1 MITGT
6 GSGLGLGLAVRL
18 LKRGS
23 KVSVLDLSVNDEHRA
38 ALDDAA
44 RLGNGRWQFIEA
56 NVTQEEQV
64 RVAVA
69 QAVNDFGAPDL
80 AVNSAGVGLCQ
91 AFADMSSEA
100 FRRVID
106 INLMGSYNFAAAV
119 LPHLKKG
126 ARLALVASLA
136 GITSNYAYAA
146 YGTSKFGV
154 VGLATT
160 LRYEYEPRGIHIS
173 CICPPEVKTP
183 LVAQERGRRSGGAG
197 PQAHRGLD
205 GSRSGMRPDP
215 GRTRCRTLA
224 NHSELCRQ
232 GHGLRGAAHA
242 GHLLPVHERADP
254 QVHAQARSPRR
265 LSGPVSDLRAVV
277 DRVSAFIQR
286 RQMTR
291 GRVRL

>member
-1 MITGT
+1 MKNWNHALITGA

-23 KVSVLDLSVNDEHRA
+23 KVSVLDLSVNDENRA

-44 RLGNGRWQFIEA
+44 RLGNGRWQFIET
-56 NVTQEEQV
+56 NVTQEDRV
-64 RVAVA
+64 RAAVA
-69 QAVNDFGAPDL
+69 RAVQDFGAPDL
-80 AVNSAGVGLCQ
+80 AVNSAGVGLCR
-91 AFADMSSEA
+91 AFADMSGED

-119 LPHLKKG
+119 LPHLTKG
-126 ARLALVASLA
+126 SRLALVASLA

-183 LVAQERGRRSGGAG
+183 MVAQERADGDPVALDLKLIAG
-197 PQAHRGLD
+197 SMEADPACDQILAGLD
-205 GSRSGMRPDP
+205 AGRWRIIPGFAGKATAFAAQRTPGIFYRFMNVLIRKYMRK
-215 GRTRCRTLA
+215 
-224 NHSELCRQ
+224 
-232 GHGLRGAAHA
+232 HGV
-242 GHLLPVHERADP
+242 PVD
-254 QVHAQARSPRR
+254 
-265 LSGPVSDLRAVV
+265 
-277 DRVSAFIQR
+277 
-286 RQMTR
+286 
-291 GRVRL
+291 